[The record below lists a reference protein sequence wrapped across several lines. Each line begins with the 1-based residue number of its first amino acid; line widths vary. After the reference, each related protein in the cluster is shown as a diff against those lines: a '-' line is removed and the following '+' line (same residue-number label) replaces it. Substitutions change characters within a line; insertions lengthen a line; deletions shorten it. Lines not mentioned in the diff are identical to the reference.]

1 MSKTVTAPV
10 VCEICKKTKSP
21 HSGRI
26 AELIR
31 PSLLEFIRKKF
42 PDLDGK
48 AFICFD
54 DLDKFRRDYVKDVL
68 EDEIGELSALDHE
81 VIESLQQHEILSS
94 DISKQFERKLTFGD
108 RLSDRIA
115 EFGGSW
121 KFIITFMAVLIGWIL
136 VNVVF
141 LLNRGF
147 DPYPFILL
155 NLVLSCLAAIQ
166 APVVMMSQNPA
177 GARDRPRGLVALLVV
192 RASD

>member
-1 MSKTVTAPV
+1 MTWANSARTTSK
-10 VCEICKKTKSP
+10 
-21 HSGRI
+21 
-26 AELIR
+26 
-31 PSLLEFIRKKF
+31 SLQ
-42 PDLDGK
+42 
-48 AFICFD
+48 
-54 DLDKFRRDYVKDVL
+54 
-68 EDEIGELSALDHE
+68 DEIGELSALDHE
-81 VIESLQQHEILSS
+81 VIESLQQHEILSA
-94 DISKQFERKLTFGD
+94 DISKQFERTLSFGE
-108 RLSDRIA
+108 RLSDHIA

>member
-1 MSKTVTAPV
+1 MTWANSARTTSK
-10 VCEICKKTKSP
+10 
-21 HSGRI
+21 
-26 AELIR
+26 
-31 PSLLEFIRKKF
+31 SLQ
-42 PDLDGK
+42 
-48 AFICFD
+48 
-54 DLDKFRRDYVKDVL
+54 
-68 EDEIGELSALDHE
+68 DEIGELSALDHE
-81 VIESLQQHEILSS
+81 VIESLQHHEILSS
-94 DISKQFERKLTFGD
+94 DIRKQFERKLTFGD

>member
-1 MSKTVTAPV
+1 MGKTTTAPLI
-10 VCEICKKTKSP
+10 CEICKKPKSP
-21 HSGRI
+21 HGGMV

-31 PSLLEFIRKKF
+31 RRFSNSSGRNFPTWTTKRSSASMTWANSARTTSKSLQ
-42 PDLDGK
+42 
-48 AFICFD
+48 
-54 DLDKFRRDYVKDVL
+54 
-68 EDEIGELSALDHE
+68 DEIGELSALDHE
-81 VIESLQQHEILSS
+81 VIESLQHHEILSS

-115 EFGGSW
+115 ELGGSW